1 MSETVLWFELLL
13 VALLVATIVKYIRLP
28 YTLALVLAGVVVGI
42 LPHAP
47 DLPVAPDL
55 WLLLFLPPLLF
66 EGSINMDLEI
76 LRRHGTPVGIL
87 AFAGT
92 FISVLLLA
100 SVFRF
105 LLGFDWAIAALLG
118 VMLSPTDPVS
128 VLALFKEYGVARGLQ
143 TLVEGE
149 SVFNDGVAVVLY
161 LIALEVIVGSGHVGF
176 VEGLIEFVKVVAG
189 GALVG
194 LILGYLMHRV
204 YALIDDHLLEVG
216 LSLALAYGAFLAAE
230 RLEVSGVI
238 AVVVA
243 GLIIGNYG
251 RILSMSPSTRLSL
264 THFWEVAAFLIN
276 GVLFL
281 LIGLSVE
288 RGRLLIHAGQI
299 GIVFLAMVAVRG
311 VTVYGLLGGYR
322 AVARRS
328 LPGSWMHATNWA
340 GVRGSIPVA
349 LALGLPSGV
358 PRVDQLR
365 AITLGAVFLSLL
377 VQGIT
382 IKPLLSRL
390 GLIRITEE
398 QEAFERAQGK
408 VIAARAAL
416 SELDELHGRGEVSE
430 ILYETLRRHF
440 EGTRGEASSELAS
453 TTRDYDVVRQRQL
466 GRISA
471 RLFAA
476 ERAALNDTLRRG
488 LLSEHVWRDLK
499 RQVDARLI
507 EGEEEGWEQ
516 VWREEGLEI
525 LGRGGGGDGHE
536 GGDDEGEA

>member
-1 MSETVLWFELLL
+1 MSGTVLWFELLL
-13 VALLVATIVKYIRLP
+13 VALIVATIAKYIRLP
-28 YTLALVLAGVVVGI
+28 YTLALVLAGVVVGV

-66 EGSINMDLEI
+66 EGTINMDLEI
-76 LRRHGTPVGIL
+76 LRRYGTPVGIL

-92 FISVLLLA
+92 FISVVLLA
-100 SVFRF
+100 SVFRL
-105 LLGFDWAIAALLG
+105 LLGLDWAVAGLLG

-161 LIALEVIVGSGHVGF
+161 LIALEVIVGSGHVGLLD
-176 VEGLIEFVKVVAG
+176 GLIEFVKVVAG

-216 LSLALAYGAFLAAE
+216 LSLALAYGVFLAAE

-238 AVVVA
+238 
-243 GLIIGNYG
+243 
-251 RILSMSPSTRLSL
+251 
-264 THFWEVAAFLIN
+264 

-288 RGRLLIHAGQI
+288 RGRLFIHAVQI
-299 GIVFLAMVAVRG
+299 GIVFLVMVVVRG

-322 AVARRS
+322 ALARRS

-390 GLIRITEE
+390 GLVRTTEE

-408 VIAARAAL
+408 LIAARAAL

-430 ILYETLRRHF
+430 ALYETLRGHF
-440 EGTRGEASSELAS
+440 EGARGEASSELAS

-488 LLSEHVWRDLK
+488 LLSEEVWRDLK
-499 RQVDARLI
+499 RQVDARMT

-516 VWREEGLEI
+516 VWREEGLDI
-525 LGRGGGGDGHE
+525 LGGDGGGEGQGRGGV
-536 GGDDEGEA
+536 